1 MAGTGAGAAAGAG
14 PFIGWVVACCWRG
27 CGAGFVVG
35 VLEEGEGVAALDFAE
50 VGGFGGEEFGG
61 EIARG
66 VFVGVAAL
74 AGLAELELCVG
85 G

>member
-1 MAGTGAGAAAGAG
+1 MIAC
-14 PFIGWVVACCWRG
+14 CCWRG
-27 CGAGFVVG
+27 CGAGFVVGVG

-50 VGGFGGEEFGG
+50 VDGFGGEELGG

-74 AGLAELELCVG
+74 AGLTELELCVG